1 MYNAHTLF
9 LLGGKK
15 CLMGNAHHGIVM
27 VGNPKIG
34 REFCRKLVSRE
45 KKENVNFRVYYCVF
59 TIFINLRYTF
69 LTLETVLKYFST
81 FQILYH

>member
-34 REFCRKLVSRE
+34 REFCRKLVSGE
-45 KKENVNFRVYYCVF
+45 KKKKKER
-59 TIFINLRYTF
+59 T
-69 LTLETVLKYFST
+69 
-81 FQILYH
+81 